1 MQHKPEHGSAR
12 PAAQPLPK
20 LPTGNTAL
28 KEDPLAE
35 AMKPPRRRLS
45 EQSASELLTAKRR
58 PSNTSEE
65 LITKEVEET
74 TSRDA
79 GHRQTTS

>member
-1 MQHKPEHGSAR
+1 MQHGLYKHGSAR

-65 LITKEVEET
+65 LITKEVEEQLQEMLVT
-74 TSRDA
+74 GR
-79 GHRQTTS
+79 